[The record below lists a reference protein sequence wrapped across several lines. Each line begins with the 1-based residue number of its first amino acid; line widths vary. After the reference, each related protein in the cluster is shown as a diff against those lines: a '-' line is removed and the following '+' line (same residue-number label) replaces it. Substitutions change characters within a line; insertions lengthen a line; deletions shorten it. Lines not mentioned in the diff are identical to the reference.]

1 MNELFRWGRHFP
13 DRPGHDNV
21 IRDRILETDGT
32 WNDDSTPNIAFINKF
47 TTCVSEEN
55 TEIERQLLEVR

>member
-13 DRPGHDNV
+13 DRPGHDNE
-21 IRDRILETDGT
+21 IRDRILDPDGT

-47 TTCVSEEN
+47 TT
-55 TEIERQLLEVR
+55 